1 MKTPPLKDDHE
12 SKIGSL
18 TTNTIWE
25 GRHGNATIVRC
36 TAITKRNADPNLL
49 VASALGR
56 SATVDCRQ
64 ETVKCARCDGP
75 YRARVDTCSIRREEK
90 AKVECARANSPK
102 FHPEPGKKPEEI
114 ELEGGGAQ
122 SHEFAGEVL
131 GGRDWLVREL
141 SSSTREIFRP
151 SLGNGRASSA

>member
-1 MKTPPLKDDHE
+1 MRGLILQ
-12 SKIGSL
+12 SFILSL
-18 TTNTIWE
+18 
-25 GRHGNATIVRC
+25 
-36 TAITKRNADPNLL
+36 
-49 VASALGR
+49 
-56 SATVDCRQ
+56 
-64 ETVKCARCDGP
+64 
-75 YRARVDTCSIRREEK
+75 
-90 AKVECARANSPK
+90 AKSL
-102 FHPEPGKKPEEI
+102 EEI